1 MPKHKAAKAA
11 RKRKTYVRHWPVAL
25 IVVVVA
31 GAMVGAFAWYGFS
44 YGATV
49 DFSFGG
55 ANNVRQSYQL
65 SAMSTYRPSTI
76 DITHIIIRNSGIT
89 GISVV
94 VSMHASNA
102 VVSTGYYGPYS
113 DTANIQIFLIPGL
126 GYQIVTFY
134 LTLPMQVTTFTLQV
148 TVGRAW
154 DFSSIAALATSSF
167 SPIQPTP
174 PTTLTY
180 AEATSNS
187 TIYTLVQQH

>member
-1 MPKHKAAKAA
+1 MLI
-11 RKRKTYVRHWPVAL
+11 AL
-25 IVVVVA
+25 VVA
-31 GAMVGAFAWYGFS
+31 AAIVGAFAWYGFS

-55 ANNVRQSYQL
+55 ANDVRQSYQL

-76 DITHIIIRNSGIT
+76 DITHIIIKNTGVA

-102 VVSTGYYGPYS
+102 AVSTGYYGPYG

-126 GYQIVTFY
+126 GYQVVTFY
-134 LTLPMQVTTFTLQV
+134 LTLPTQVTTFTLQV
-148 TVGRAW
+148 TVGRTL
-154 DFSSIAALATSSF
+154 DFSSITALAISSF
-167 SPIQPTP
+167 SPLEPAP

-180 AEATSNS
+180 AEVQSNS
-187 TIYTLVQQH
+187 TIYTLVQEH